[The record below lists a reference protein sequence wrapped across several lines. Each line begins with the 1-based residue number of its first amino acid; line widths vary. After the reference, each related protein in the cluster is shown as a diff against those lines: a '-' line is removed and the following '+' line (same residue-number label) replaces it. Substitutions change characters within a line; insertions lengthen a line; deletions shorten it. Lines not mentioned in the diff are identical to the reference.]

1 MTLTAETAQTA
12 LDQVQPHFEDFL
24 RNTQSPGLA
33 ISLSSGEETLVDRY
47 WGFANLEA
55 KQPITPKTRFE
66 IGSISKSFTGILILQ
81 LVEAGLLELH
91 APVERYLPW
100 FQLEHSQGTI
110 TVHHLLT
117 HTAGLVM
124 GSDAVPE
131 SLYALLLVCKL
142 KPGWPPGTRFHYS
155 NVGYKLL
162 GAILERVLGQPLEHI
177 IRTRILEPLGM
188 TSSLASITQ
197 AIRPQLATGYTSQY
211 DDRPVHSSH
220 KRFPATFVEA
230 DTADGSIVST
240 AEDLSKYARMLLYGG
255 SKLISDSSFTLLTT
269 GHQSF
274 GPDGSYGYGL
284 TISELHGFKVVSH
297 SGGMLGFTSMLLTV
311 PALELSIVALCN
323 SSFQG
328 LYTLCMTTLKA
339 CTQASRSE
347 KFILDGPKK
356 VDLQEF
362 AAVFEGE
369 NRILEFVVKENR
381 LCVEWEEKSALLEQ
395 FAPDSYCTDAGG
407 LELHPFEFQRDE
419 NGRVSEVFHGP
430 EALWTSDYTG
440 PKTFGVQESWLAFP
454 GLFRSHNPWVP
465 SLRIFVRKGE
475 LWASLFGHSI
485 VLEPEGAE
493 FVLQETPDRLFFD
506 TLIEGQ
512 AQRVT
517 LSGCEYVRVSAREHG

>member
-12 LDQVQPHFEDFL
+12 LDQVRPHFEDFL
-24 RNTQSPGLA
+24 RNTQSPGLTV
-33 ISLSSGEETLVDRY
+33 SVSSNEETLASRC

-55 KQPITPKTRFE
+55 KQPVTIDTRFE

-91 APVERYLPW
+91 APIERYLPW
-100 FQLEHSQGTI
+100 FQLEHSMGSI

-117 HTAGLVM
+117 HTAGLVA

-131 SLYALLLVCKL
+131 SLYAMLLVCKL

-162 GAILERVLGQPLEHI
+162 GAILERLLGQPLEHI

-188 TSSLASITQ
+188 TSSLGVITQ
-197 AIRPQLATGYTSQY
+197 AVRPQLATGYTAQY

-230 DTADGSIVST
+230 DTADGSVVST
-240 AEDLSKYARMLLYGG
+240 AEDLSRYARMLLQRG
-255 SKLISDSSFTLLTT
+255 SPLISDSSFALLTT

-274 GPDGSYGYGL
+274 GPDGSYGYGVVM
-284 TISELHGFKVVSH
+284 SELHGFKLVSH
-297 SGGMLGFTSMLLTV
+297 SGAMLGFTSMLLTV
-311 PALELSIVALCN
+311 PALELAIVALCN
-323 SSFQG
+323 SSFGG
-328 LYTLCMTTLKA
+328 LHTLCMTTLEA
-339 CTQASRSE
+339 CIQASSGE
-347 KFILDGPKK
+347 KLILDGPKR

-362 AAVFEGE
+362 TNVFEGE
-369 NRILEFVVKENR
+369 HRTLEFLVKEGK
-381 LCVEWEEKSALLEQ
+381 LCVEWEDKSALLEP
-395 FAPDSYCTDAGG
+395 FAPDSYCTDAKG
-407 LELHPFEFQRDE
+407 LELHPFEFRRDE
-419 NGRVSEVFHGP
+419 NGKVSEVFHGP
-430 EALWTSDYTG
+430 EALWTSNYTG
-440 PKTFGVQESWLAFP
+440 QKSFRVQESWLAFA

-465 SLRIFVRKGE
+465 SLRIFIRKGE
-475 LWASLFGHSI
+475 LWASLFGHS
-485 VLEPEGAE
+485 VKLEPEGEE

-517 LSGCEYVRVSAREHG
+517 LSGCQYVRVSAREHG